1 MPATPPT
8 SEAVRILGDRLREG
22 RTRLGL
28 TQYTVAHESAADLA
42 NYGKLE
48 RGIGNPTLL
57 TLLRLFVTLDLR
69 PDVALKGLADRS
81 LFPDGI
87 RPFTVSEYRA
97 AKEHHNT
104 SKR

>member
-1 MPATPPT
+1 MTATTPT
-8 SEAVRILGDRLREG
+8 SEATRILGGRLRES
-22 RTRLGL
+22 RTNLGL

-69 PDVALKGLADRS
+69 PEVALAGLADRD

-97 AKEHHNT
+97 AKDRYDRP
-104 SKR
+104 KG

>member
-1 MPATPPT
+1 MTPT
-8 SEAVRILGDRLREG
+8 SEATRILGDRLRER
-22 RTRLGL
+22 RTKLGL

-69 PDVALKGLADRS
+69 PETALIGLANRD

-97 AKEHHNT
+97 AEERHSRPNG
-104 SKR
+104 

>member
-1 MPATPPT
+1 MAAARPS
-8 SEAVRILGDRLREG
+8 SEATRILGERLRES
-22 RTRLGL
+22 RTTLGL

-48 RGIGNPTLL
+48 RGVGNPTLL
-57 TLLRLFVTLDLR
+57 TLLRLFVTVDLR
-69 PDVALKGLADRS
+69 PEVALAGLADRD

-97 AKEHHNT
+97 AQERHTRAKD
-104 SKR
+104 

>member
-1 MPATPPT
+1 VAATSPT
-8 SEAVRILGDRLREG
+8 SEATRILGERLRES
-22 RTRLGL
+22 RTQLGL

-57 TLLRLFVTLDLR
+57 TLLRIFVTLDLR
-69 PDVALKGLADRS
+69 PEVALAGLADRN
-81 LFPDGI
+81 LLPEGV

-97 AKEHHNT
+97 AKARHD
-104 SKR
+104 RLQG